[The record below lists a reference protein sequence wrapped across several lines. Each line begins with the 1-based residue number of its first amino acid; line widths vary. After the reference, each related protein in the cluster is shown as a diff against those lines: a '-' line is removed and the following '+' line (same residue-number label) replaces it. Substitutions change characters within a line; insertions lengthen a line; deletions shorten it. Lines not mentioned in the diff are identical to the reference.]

1 MVYCAWT
8 EPRACTFL
16 PDDLNSILSTCQVAE
31 PPAPIAP
38 GDPTLLASMSTHK
51 HGAYYRG
58 TGVFIIKNKLK
69 FKKKEKKQKEKQ
81 TGEQLY
87 HLKVTDITDFL

>member
-1 MVYCAWT
+1 M
-8 EPRACTFL
+8 
-16 PDDLNSILSTCQVAE
+16 AE

-69 FKKKEKKQKEKQ
+69 FKKKGKE
-81 TGEQLY
+81 TEREADWGAAVSLESHRY
-87 HLKVTDITDFL
+87 Y